1 MELFKKEANKMDN
14 MIDAMMAWESGTL
27 DNWSE
32 IKLFQHL
39 IDTGEAW
46 QLQGFYGRHA
56 TELLQEGICH
66 AAAEIPDPDF

>member
-1 MELFKKEANKMDN
+1 MDN

-56 TELLQEGICH
+56 TRLLQEGICH
-66 AAAEIPDPDF
+66 AAAIPDPD